1 MNQHSNQLF
10 SGGMFMF
17 GKKIFIALAV
27 IVALAVSAPQA
38 KAKQDILFGGASI
51 VGVYYQVALQ
61 LSNIMNKHQGDKYNF
76 IGRPTGGS
84 VFNINAVERGAFDF
98 GVAQSDRNW
107 QAFNGAAEWEGS
119 PVAHLRSVF
128 SMHPETV
135 MLVARKDAGI
145 EKVEDIKGK
154 RVNIGNPGSGQRGN
168 AMDVL
173 RIYGLD
179 HTKDFRAEGLQ
190 HHEAAR
196 SLVDRNIDAF
206 FYTIGNPSAAIEEP
220 ATSVDIRMVHLNHP
234 AIKEMVEERPYYIM
248 TTIPGGMYRG
258 VDEDIETYAVTATVV
273 TSEEVADDVVYD
285 LVKTVFENLDEVR
298 AAHASFRNLKV
309 EEMLQ
314 GLSAPLHPGA
324 EKYYKEQG
332 WM

>member
-1 MNQHSNQLF
+1 
-10 SGGMFMF
+10 MF
-17 GKKIFIALAV
+17 GKRIFIF
-27 IVALAVSAPQA
+27 VALVLGLTLSAPQA
-38 KAKQDILFGGASI
+38 QAKQDILFGGASI

-61 LSNIMNKHQGDKYNF
+61 ISSIMNNNMGDKYNY

-84 VFNINAVERGAFDF
+84 VFNINALERGAFDF

-107 QAFNGAAEWEGS
+107 QAYNGAAEWEGKPIKS
-119 PVAHLRSVF
+119 LRSLF

-135 MLVARKDAGI
+135 MLVARKDTGI

-173 RIYGLD
+173 RIYGID
-179 HTKDFRAEGLQ
+179 PNNDFRAEGLQ

-196 SLVDRNIDAF
+196 ALVDRNIDAF

-220 ATSVDIRMVHLNHP
+220 ATSVDIRMVHINAP
-234 AIKEMVEERPYYIM
+234 GIKEMVEEKPYYIM
-248 TTIPGGMYRG
+248 TTIPAGTYRG

-273 TSEEVADDVVYD
+273 SDEKVDEQVVYD
-285 LVKTVFENLDEVR
+285 MVKTVFENLDTLR
-298 AAHASFRNLKV
+298 ASHASFRNLNV

-324 EKYYKEQG
+324 ERYYKEQG

>member
-1 MNQHSNQLF
+1 
-10 SGGMFMF
+10 MF
-17 GKKIFIALAV
+17 GKKTFIALAV
-27 IVALAVSAPQA
+27 IVGLALSAPQA

-61 LSNIMNKHQGDKYNF
+61 LSNIMNRHHGDNYNF

-84 VFNINAVERGAFDF
+84 VFNINALERGAFDF

-107 QAFNGAAEWEGS
+107 QAYNGAADWDGK
-119 PVAHLRSVF
+119 PVTSLRSLF

-135 MLVARKDAGI
+135 MLVARKDSGI
-145 EKVEDIKGK
+145 NKVEDIKGK

-168 AMDVL
+168 ALDVL
-173 RIYGLD
+173 RIYGID
-179 HTKDFRAEGLQ
+179 HTQDFRAEGLQ

-196 SLVDRNIDAF
+196 ALVDRNIDAF

-220 ATSVDIRMVHLNHP
+220 ATSVDINMVPLNAP
-234 AIKEMVEERPYYIM
+234 GIKQMVEERPYYIM
-248 TTIPGGMYRG
+248 TRIPGGIYRG
-258 VDEDIETYAVTATVV
+258 VNEDVETYAVTATVITNENV
-273 TSEEVADDVVYD
+273 SDQAVYD
-285 LVKTVFENLDEVR
+285 FVKTVFENLDEVR
-298 AAHASFRNLKV
+298 ASHAAFRNLQV

>member
-1 MNQHSNQLF
+1 MI
-10 SGGMFMF
+10 
-17 GKKIFIALAV
+17 GKKLFIVVAVVLGLAL
-27 IVALAVSAPQA
+27 SAPQA

-61 LSNIMNKHQGDKYNF
+61 LSNLMNKYEGGKYNF

-84 VFNINAVERGAFDF
+84 VFNINALERGAFDF

-107 QAFNGAAEWEGS
+107 QAYNGTADWDGRPITS
-119 PVAHLRSVF
+119 LRSLF

-135 MLVARKDAGI
+135 MLVARRDANI
-145 EKVEDIKGK
+145 NKVEDIKGK

-168 AMDVL
+168 ATDVL
-173 RIYGLD
+173 RIYGID
-179 HTKDFRAEGLQ
+179 PNTDFRAEGLQ

-196 SLVDRNIDAF
+196 ALVDRNIDAF

-220 ATSVDIRMVHLNHP
+220 ATSVDINMVHLNAP
-234 AIKEMVEERPYYIM
+234 GIVEMVEERPYYIM
-248 TTIPGGMYRG
+248 TRIPGGMYRG

-273 TSEEVADDVVYD
+273 TNENVDEQVVYD

-298 AAHASFRNLKV
+298 ASHAAFRNLQV

-324 EKYYKEQG
+324 ERYYKEQG

>member
-1 MNQHSNQLF
+1 
-10 SGGMFMF
+10 MF

-107 QAFNGAAEWEGS
+107 QAYNGAAEWEGS
-119 PVAHLRSVF
+119 PVVHLRSVF

-196 SLVDRNIDAF
+196 ALVDRNIDAF

-220 ATSVDIRMVHLNHP
+220 ATSVDIHMVHLNHP
-234 AIKEMVEERPYYIM
+234 GIKEMVEERPYYIM

-273 TSEEVADDVVYD
+273 TSEEVPEDVVYD